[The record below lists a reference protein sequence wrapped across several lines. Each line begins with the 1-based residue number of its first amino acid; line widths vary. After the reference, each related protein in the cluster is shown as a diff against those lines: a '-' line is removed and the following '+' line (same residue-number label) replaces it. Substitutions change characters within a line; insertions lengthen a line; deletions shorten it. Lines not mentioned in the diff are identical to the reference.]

1 MPSLEVKDWIG
12 FPIIA
17 TNAARSDAFS
27 NRRSPVG
34 NGMYPC
40 CMPMMNHIPC
50 GLGIQSLIIKNCF
63 FHFFQIMLIYTGGA
77 KGVDTHVERL
87 CHLYGHTCVVLIP
100 PCHPRA
106 KSLAPLTQSDLDAAT
121 PTVTQVAFRL
131 GRQIH
136 HPISLQ
142 YIQRNYHVIQL
153 ASLVLAVG
161 FFDEL
166 RKHLLGGTAW
176 SVVMAQLLGKPLYVF
191 VVDMEQWSWWNP
203 TLGQYQP
210 CEGMTE
216 EQIAL
221 PTLQDKTA
229 IVGTR
234 EEDQAV
240 YPFLETLFKR
250 I

>member
-1 MPSLEVKDWIG
+1 MPL
-12 FPIIA
+12 
-17 TNAARSDAFS
+17 T
-27 NRRSPVG
+27 
-34 NGMYPC
+34 
-40 CMPMMNHIPC
+40 
-50 GLGIQSLIIKNCF
+50 
-63 FHFFQIMLIYTGGA
+63 IYTGGA
-77 KGVDTHVERL
+77 KGVDTHVEQL
-87 CHLYGHTCVVLIP
+87 CQLYGHACVVLIP

-106 KSLAPLTQSDLDAAT
+106 KSLTPLTQSELDAAT
-121 PTVTQVAFRL
+121 PTVTQAAFRL

-142 YIQRNYHVIQL
+142 YIQRNYHVIQP

-161 FFDEL
+161 YFDEL
-166 RKHLLGGTAW
+166 RKHVLGGTGW

-191 VVDMEQWSWWNP
+191 DVDREEWLWWNP

-216 EQIAL
+216 DMIAL

-234 EEDQAV
+234 EEDQAI
-240 YPFLETLFKR
+240 YPTLDALFKNN
-250 I
+250 